1 MKRPLAIVLLAIAL
15 TPRAALFAQ
24 IPRTISY
31 QGVLATKGGA
41 PLPDGQHLLIA
52 ALYGTRTGKVVLY
65 SKQDT
70 VISKNGYFDMLLDSI
85 PESVTFDRPMWLG
98 LSIDGANEIAT
109 RSPLTAAPYA
119 LNTSGGTVSTV
130 TSSDQSVTITNPSG
144 PTVDLS
150 VSPDTASWSSLP
162 GKPSTFPPGGSAG
175 GDLTGSYPNPTLT
188 SSGVASGTYTNATV
202 TVDSK
207 GRVTSASNGSGGV
220 GSLTLP
226 YLGLTNRDTAFEVKT
241 TATTGIAVL
250 GETNSND
257 SYSGATSAAVFGKNL
272 NSNTS
277 ASGVFGVLGHVS
289 NSAAHAAGV
298 YGINGSAVGGDG
310 VIGSGYIGVFGIS
323 SAVGGIGVYGSAA
336 SASANG
342 QVGVMGVASNWS
354 SYAGY
359 FNGFSDTSK
368 GIFVKGTQTAT
379 GLKSALVPVGNGWRM
394 LYCEEAAEVYFNDYG
409 SANLVGGRAHVEL
422 DPTFL
427 ATVTVDSANP
437 MRVFVQMNSDISG
450 VYVVKG
456 LTGFDVIENGGAH
469 SSGAFDYRVVA
480 KRKGYESV
488 RMESAT
494 PPPVTTPSR

>member
-1 MKRPLAIVLLAIAL
+1 MMRPLAIVLLSIAL

-31 QGVLATKGGA
+31 QGTLATNKGV
-41 PLPDGQHLLIA
+41 PLPDGQHILIA
-52 ALYGTRTGKVVLY
+52 ALYGTRTGKIVLY

-70 VISKNGYFDMLLDSI
+70 VTSKNGYFYMLLDSI

-119 LNTSGGTVSTV
+119 LNTNGGTVSTM
-130 TSSDQSVTITNPSG
+130 TSSDHSVTITNPSG

-150 VSPDTASWSSLP
+150 VSPDTASWSSLT
-162 GKPSTFPPGGSAG
+162 GKPATFPPGGLAG
-175 GDLTGSYPNPTLT
+175 GDLTGSYPNPTLIP
-188 SSGVASGTYTNATV
+188 SGVAVGTYTNATV
-202 TVDSK
+202 TVDGK
-207 GRVTSASNGSGGV
+207 GRVTSASNGSGG

-226 YLGLTNRDTAFEVKT
+226 YSNTTSAATAFSIKT
-241 TATTGIAVL
+241 TV
-250 GETNSND
+250 
-257 SYSGATSAAVFGKNL
+257 ATSAIALRGESNSTDNNAVSAAVYGT
-272 NSNTS
+272 NTS
-277 ASGVFGVLGHVS
+277 SNSSAQAYGVLGKVS
-289 NSAAHAAGV
+289 NKFVNSAGV
-298 YGINGSAVGGDG
+298 YGLNGDG
-310 VIGSGYIGVFGIS
+310 TGGQGVLGNGYYGVTGVTEVSGG
-323 SAVGGIGVYGSAA
+323 AGVYGLSGNVNGY
-336 SASANG
+336 SGYFSGGQGLYANG
-342 QVGVMGVASNWS
+342 KWVVQ
-354 SYAGY
+354 
-359 FNGFSDTSK
+359 NGT
-368 GIFVKGTQTAT
+368 
-379 GLKSALVPVGNGWRM
+379 KSALVPVGNGWRM

-409 SANLVGGRAHVEL
+409 SGNIVGGRAHVDL

-437 MRVFVQMNSDISG
+437 MRVFTQMNSDISG

-456 LTGFDVIENGGAH
+456 LSGFDVIESGGAH

-494 PPPVTTPSR
+494 PPSVTTPSR